1 MKVLKFPFTHKLN
14 IRTSSRTPYL
24 LELPYSEKILNHL
37 STIHGSASYALAE
50 ISSGSFLNTRFADI
64 ADQTIPILR
73 ESRVKYKIAGQSS
86 LYSKVQLKD
95 MSEED
100 VLIQLKFKRKILITL
115 LVKLYNEDQKLVL
128 SAEFDW
134 FITLPK

>member
-50 ISSGSFLNTRFADI
+50 ISSGYFLNTRFADI
-64 ADQTIPILR
+64 ADQTIPIPR
-73 ESRVKYKIAGQSS
+73 ESRVKYKIAGKSS
-86 LYSKVQLKD
+86 LYS
-95 MSEED
+95 
-100 VLIQLKFKRKILITL
+100 
-115 LVKLYNEDQKLVL
+115 
-128 SAEFDW
+128 
-134 FITLPK
+134 